1 MLPLRYQRRWRL
13 AGAFALLSVLAGTLI
28 PAFWLWPDISRVTL
42 IDFDKWLHGFTFAF
56 LAVWFSG
63 QYSRNRYW
71 GIGIGLFLFGIV
83 IELCQ
88 RMVSYRTAEL
98 MDLAADTVGISL
110 GLIIALAGLG
120 GWSLRLEELIQR
132 RRDEG

>member
-1 MLPLRYQRRWRL
+1 M
-13 AGAFALLSVLAGTLI
+13 LSVLAGTLI
-28 PAFWLWPDISRVTL
+28 PAFWLWPDFSRVTL

-71 GIGIGLFLFGIV
+71 GIGIGLFMFGIV

-88 RMVSYRTAEL
+88 RMVSYRTAEF
-98 MDLAADTVGISL
+98 MDLAADTVGIAL

-120 GWSLRLEELIQR
+120 GWSLRVEELIQR

>member
-1 MLPLRYQRRWRL
+1 LLPLRYQRRWQL
-13 AGAFALLSVLAGTLI
+13 AGVFALLSVLAGTLI
-28 PAFWLWPDISRVTL
+28 PAFWLWPDFSRLTL

-88 RMVSYRTAEL
+88 RMVSYRTAEF
-98 MDLAADTVGISL
+98 MDLAADTVGIAL
-110 GLIIALAGLG
+110 GLIIALTGLG
-120 GWSLRLEELIQR
+120 GWSLRLEEFIQR
-132 RRDEG
+132 RSDEG

>member
-1 MLPLRYQRRWRL
+1 MLPLRYQRRWQL
-13 AGAFALLSVLAGTLI
+13 AGAFALLSVFAGTLI
-28 PAFWLWPDISRVTL
+28 PAFWFWPDISRVTL

-88 RMVSYRTAEL
+88 RMVSYRTAEF
-98 MDLAADTVGISL
+98 MDLAADTVGIAL
-110 GLIIALAGLG
+110 GLIIALTGLG
-120 GWSLRLEELIQR
+120 GWSLRLEEFIQR
-132 RRDEG
+132 RSDEG

>member
-1 MLPLRYQRRWRL
+1 LLPLRYQRRWQF
-13 AGAFALLSVLAGTLI
+13 AGAFVLFSVLAGTLI
-28 PAFWLWPDISRVTL
+28 PAFWLWPDVSRVTL
-42 IDFDKWLHGFTFAF
+42 IDFDKWLHGATFAF

-71 GIGIGLFLFGIV
+71 VIGIGLFLFGIV

-98 MDLAADTVGISL
+98 MDLVADTVGIAL
-110 GLIIALAGLG
+110 GLIIALAGMG
-120 GWSLRLEELIQR
+120 GWSLRLEVRLQYRPE
-132 RRDEG
+132 EG

>member
-1 MLPLRYQRRWRL
+1 LLPLRYQRRWQF
-13 AGAFALLSVLAGTLI
+13 AGAFVLLSVLAGTLI
-28 PAFWLWPDISRVTL
+28 PAFWLWPDVSRVTL
-42 IDFDKWLHGFTFAF
+42 INFDKWLHCATFAF

-71 GIGIGLFLFGIV
+71 GIGIGLLLFGIV

-98 MDLAADTVGISL
+98 MDLAADTVGIVL
-110 GLIIALAGLG
+110 GLIIALAGVG
-120 GWSLRLEELIQR
+120 GWSLRLEERIQR
-132 RRDEG
+132 RLEEG

>member
-1 MLPLRYQRRWRL
+1 MLPLRYQRRWQL

-28 PAFWLWPDISRVTL
+28 PAFWLWPDFSRVTL

-71 GIGIGLFLFGIV
+71 GIGIGLFMFGIV

-88 RMVSYRTAEL
+88 RMVSYRTAEF
-98 MDLAADTVGISL
+98 MDLAADTVGIAL

-132 RRDEG
+132 RPDEG